1 MEISKVFVLGSGTMG
16 NGIAQVCAQC
26 GISVVMCDLS
36 QDILDKAVKFG
47 FGQARG
53 KAAAPLVFQVDAG
66 FATQLLGQIG
76 PQIGR
81 LPGPQRVGGIAGA
94 LPLHP

>member
-36 QDILDKAVKFG
+36 QDILEIDENFRREKT
-47 FGQARG
+47 
-53 KAAAPLVFQVDAG
+53 VFYRKV
-66 FATQLLGQIG
+66 LGVT
-76 PQIGR
+76 R
-81 LPGPQRVGGIAGA
+81 SV
-94 LPLHP
+94 